1 MKDPIERQD
10 AIDAVNNLVDRF
22 ERILRDIREANVDE
36 SVCRMCEYD
45 GAYMGQSGDWCNEC
59 PGFDKADCFKLSD
72 RCRKRWINETTK
84 ELPSAQPDVP
94 DTNVGDTVSRQ
105 AAIDVLCKE
114 CSGNCIPCGSF
125 PCGEVEALQKLPSAQ
140 PCIIRCK
147 GCRYWWNKHLCKAHS
162 IYGTYDTKE
171 SDFCSRAEKRE
182 DE

>member
-22 ERILRDIREANVDE
+22 ERILGDIREANVDE

-84 ELPSAQPDVP
+84 ELPSAQPEPTMEEFMYGQDM
-94 DTNVGDTVSRQ
+94 
-105 AAIDVLCKE
+105 
-114 CSGNCIPCGSF
+114 GNPEDGS
-125 PCGEVEALQKLPSAQ
+125 L
-140 PCIIRCK
+140 
-147 GCRYWWNKHLCKAHS
+147 
-162 IYGTYDTKE
+162 
-171 SDFCSRAEKRE
+171 
-182 DE
+182 